1 MMKRTLID
9 TERKTPAENIKTCL
23 HTLCSTFTVYT
34 LILLVLGT
42 IYADA
47 EAQRGIGYCWSLFG
61 ACVLATVLQF
71 VFFTPTVI
79 KHMSYAL
86 RTTAFGI
93 CLYAG
98 LVAIAVTMQ
107 WFPVALTGAWILFT
121 VIYLA
126 IFAVIGAVFA
136 IKHKREERELNEQ
149 LAAYRSKQQK

>member
-1 MMKRTLID
+1 MMKRTFID

-61 ACVLATVLQF
+61 ACVLSTVLQF

-98 LVAIAVTMQ
+98 LAAIAVTMQ
-107 WFPVALTGAWILFT
+107 WFPVALTGAWVLFT

-126 IFAVIGAVFA
+126 IFAAIGAVFA
-136 IKHKREERELNEQ
+136 IKHKREERELNER
-149 LAAYRSKQQK
+149 LAEYRSKQQK